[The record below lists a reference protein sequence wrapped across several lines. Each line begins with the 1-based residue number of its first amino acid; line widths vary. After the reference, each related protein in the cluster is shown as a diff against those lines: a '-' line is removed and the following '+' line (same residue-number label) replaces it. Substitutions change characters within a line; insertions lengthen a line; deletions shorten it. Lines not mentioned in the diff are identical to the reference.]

1 MGPDLQKRAPV
12 LLTLPKGHAYTV
24 TPMTDRDQR
33 QDSWTGMGT
42 GWSITSTMIGG
53 IATLG
58 VLGYLV
64 DRLLG
69 IGDVFLPIG
78 FVLGGGFG
86 VYIIW
91 LRYGRGEGDG
101 S

>member
-1 MGPDLQKRAPV
+1 M
-12 LLTLPKGHAYTV
+12 
-24 TPMTDRDQR
+24 
-33 QDSWTGMGT
+33 SGMGT

-58 VLGYLV
+58 VLGYLL

-69 IGDVFLPIG
+69 IGHVFLPIG

-86 VYIIW
+86 TYIIW

-101 S
+101 T

>member
-1 MGPDLQKRAPV
+1 MPLTWENAPPGP
-12 LLTLPKGHAYTV
+12 LTRFRRPAYTAP
-24 TPMTDRDQR
+24 PMAANDQR
-33 QDSWTGMGT
+33 SDRWSGMGT

-58 VLGYLV
+58 ALGFLL

-78 FVLGGGFG
+78 FVLGGGLG